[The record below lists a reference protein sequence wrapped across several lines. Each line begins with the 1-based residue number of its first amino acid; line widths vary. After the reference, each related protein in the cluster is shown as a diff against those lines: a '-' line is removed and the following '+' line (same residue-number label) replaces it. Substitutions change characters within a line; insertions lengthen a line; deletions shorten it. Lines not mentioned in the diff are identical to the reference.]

1 CGLTFMEWKRRGEEG
16 GGAGGGSDAA
26 MGVWDYDN
34 VKPPAASRD
43 LFGNLADSSE
53 QTQLLQQPGSD
64 STANITHHDCLARFD
79 SKYMSRIHTH
89 IGATDDDRP
98 NIRQRPRKRG
108 HQCARSR
115 LPSGKI
121 LVAFQHG
128 VKSAH
133 GCPPSGVIL
142 GLTGSSLS

>member
-1 CGLTFMEWKRRGEEG
+1 V
-16 GGAGGGSDAA
+16 GSPEDTSAPQ
-26 MGVWDYDN
+26 MGFVDPKIVN
-34 VKPPAASRD
+34 PPPPSRD
-43 LFGNLADSSE
+43 LFATLPVSPD
-53 QTQLLQQPGSD
+53 QPHLPQQPGSD

-115 LPSGKI
+115 LPTGKI

-133 GCPPSGVIL
+133 GCPPSCVIL